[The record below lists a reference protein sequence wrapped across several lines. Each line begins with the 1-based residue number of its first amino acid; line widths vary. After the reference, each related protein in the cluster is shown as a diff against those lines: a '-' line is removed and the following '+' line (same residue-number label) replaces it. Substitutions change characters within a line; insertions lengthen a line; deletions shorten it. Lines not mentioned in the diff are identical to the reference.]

1 MYAEMKLVGGGVLG
15 TSSETHLKTVWEVFR
30 EINVRLQ
37 TLKGSFCSI
46 WQVSCAPMSRSATVS
61 DRSFRIGSKIPSSA
75 GAACEIRVRMSW

>member
-15 TSSETHLKTVWEVFR
+15 TSSETCLKMVWEVFT

-37 TLKGSFCSI
+37 RVKGSFCSI

-61 DRSFRIGSKIPSSA
+61 DRSFRIGSKISSSA
-75 GAACEIRVRMSW
+75 GEACEIRVRMSW